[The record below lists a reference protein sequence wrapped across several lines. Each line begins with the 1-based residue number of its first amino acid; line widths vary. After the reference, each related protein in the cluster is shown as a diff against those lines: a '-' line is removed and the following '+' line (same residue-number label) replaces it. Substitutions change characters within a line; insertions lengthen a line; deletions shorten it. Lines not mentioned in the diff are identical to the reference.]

1 MLRGIEMVVIETV
14 DDIADEI
21 ADKLGI
27 YNEKNSERSFF
38 VGNLAV
44 RMREAVENEKM
55 LYRSVAE

>member
-1 MLRGIEMVVIETV
+1 MVEIETV

-38 VGNLAV
+38 VGNLTI
-44 RMREAVENEKM
+44 RMRDAVKNEKL
-55 LYRSVAE
+55 LYR